1 MKEAKVPDIVVSRL
15 PVYLRALEFLAMEG
29 VETVSSAELAERLD
43 LNPAQIRKD
52 LSYFGSFGRQ
62 GRGYNVK
69 GLIEAIRQILN
80 LEREWE
86 VALVGVGDLGR
97 ALVHYQ
103 GFKDKGF
110 RLTLLFDNNPQKI
123 GTKIGELEIMDSAL
137 IPKLIPERGIKIAII
152 AVPPQ
157 EAQKVADALVSAG
170 IEAILNYAPV
180 NLKVPP
186 HVKVHYIDPVV
197 GLRHMTYYLPRQS
210 G

>member
-1 MKEAKVPDIVVSRL
+1 MKEIEVPDIVVSRL
-15 PVYLRALEFLAMEG
+15 PLYLRTLEFLAMEG
-29 VETVSSAELAERLD
+29 REITSSAELAERLG

-52 LSYFGSFGRQ
+52 LSYFGSFGQQ
-62 GRGYNVK
+62 GRGYSVK
-69 GLIEAIRQILN
+69 GLIEALRQILN

-86 VALVGVGDLGR
+86 MALVGVGDLGR

-110 RLTLLFDNNPQKI
+110 RLALLFDNNPQKI
-123 GTKIGELEIMDSAL
+123 GMKIGGLEIMDSAL

-157 EAQKVADALVSAG
+157 EAQKVADVLVSAG

-197 GLRHMTYYLPRQS
+197 GLRHMTYYLPRSQL
-210 G
+210 

>member
-15 PVYLRALEFLAMEG
+15 PVYLRALEIMDLEG
-29 VETVSSAELAERLD
+29 KETVTSSELAERLN
-43 LNPAQIRKD
+43 LSPAQIRKD
-52 LSYFGSFGRQ
+52 LSYFGGFGKQ
-62 GRGYNVK
+62 GKGYSVK
-69 GLIEAIRQILN
+69 RLASELRRILN
-80 LEREWE
+80 VEKEWE
-86 VALVGVGDLGR
+86 MALVGVGDLGR

-123 GTKIGELEIMDSAL
+123 GTRIEGLEIMDSAL
-137 IPKLIPERGIKIAII
+137 IPRLIPERGVKIAII

-157 EAQKVADALVSAG
+157 EAQKVADALVAAG

-186 HVKVHYIDPVV
+186 HVKVQYIDPVV
-197 GLRHMTYYLPRQS
+197 NLRRMTYYLK
-210 G
+210 

>member
-1 MKEAKVPDIVVSRL
+1 MKEIEVPDIVVSRL
-15 PVYLRALEFLAMEG
+15 PLYLRTLEFLAMEG
-29 VETVSSAELAERLD
+29 REITSSAELAERLG

-52 LSYFGSFGRQ
+52 LSYFGSFGQQ
-62 GRGYNVK
+62 GRGYSVK
-69 GLIEAIRQILN
+69 GLIEALRQILN
-80 LEREWE
+80 LERVWE

-110 RLTLLFDNNPQKI
+110 RLALLFDNNPQKI
-123 GTKIGELEIMDSAL
+123 GMKIGELEIMDSAL

-157 EAQKVADALVSAG
+157 EAQKVADVLVSAG
-170 IEAILNYAPV
+170 VEAILNYAPV

-197 GLRHMTYYLPRQS
+197 GLRHMTYYLPRPQQ
-210 G
+210 

>member
-1 MKEAKVPDIVVSRL
+1 MKETKIPDVVVSRL

-29 VETVSSAELAERLD
+29 VELISSAKLAERLD

-52 LSYFGSFGRQ
+52 LSYFGNFGRQ

-69 GLIEAIRQILN
+69 SLMEAIRQILN

-110 RLTLLFDNNPQKI
+110 RLALLFDNNPQKI
-123 GTKIGELEIMDSAL
+123 GMKIGDLEIMDSAL

-157 EAQKVADALVSAG
+157 EAQKVADVLVSAG

-197 GLRHMTYYLPRQS
+197 GLRHMTYYLPRSQR
-210 G
+210 